1 MRKTILATILVAA
14 TAGAGHA
21 QVSDEQARQACEPD
35 VMRLCAESIPDRQR
49 IAQCL
54 RTNVQQI
61 SPTCRAVLNGGA
73 PAVRQ

>member
-1 MRKTILATILVAA
+1 MRKTILAAIFLAS

-21 QVSDEQARQACEPD
+21 QVSDEVARQACEPD
-35 VMRLCAESIPDRQR
+35 VMRLCSEAIPDRQR

-61 SPTCRAVLNGGA
+61 SPNCRAVLNGGA
-73 PAVRQ
+73 PAARQ